1 MRFAQKIK
9 ILALHQNINGMGFI
23 NFTVEP
29 HFNIKNDE
37 VLQDLIEY
45 SKDLDIY
52 ALEDDAYIIIKNN
65 VIKFMGNIYRIYNG
79 KIKKL

>member
-1 MRFAQKIK
+1 
-9 ILALHQNINGMGFI
+9 MGFI
-23 NFTVEP
+23 NFTIEP

-52 ALEDDAYIIIKNN
+52 ALEDDAYIIINN
-65 VIKFMGNIYRIYNG
+65 KEIRFIGNIYRISNG
-79 KIKKL
+79 EIIKI

>member
-1 MRFAQKIK
+1 
-9 ILALHQNINGMGFI
+9 MGFI

>member
-1 MRFAQKIK
+1 M
-9 ILALHQNINGMGFI
+9 LLQNLDGMGFV
-23 NFTVEP
+23 NFTIEP
-29 HFNIKNDE
+29 HFNIKNRE

-52 ALEDDAYIIIKNN
+52 ALEDDAYIIIKDKQ
-65 VIKFMGNIYRIYNG
+65 IEYKGNIYRISNE